1 MEDFREQLIK
11 LIPKLLIYARSLSN
25 NLSDAEDL
33 VQTSLEKA
41 LRSEASFDGVNLQ
54 AWVKTILKNTFLT
67 SLRKSREVELSEGME
82 EEGIEGDQQASLLKK
97 DIERCLGELKELD
110 REAVTLKGRGFS
122 YKEISE
128 FTDTTL
134 GNLRVILHRARKQL
148 HICLEGKAA

>member
-82 EEGIEGDQQASLLKK
+82 EEGIEGDQQASLLK
-97 DIERCLGELKELD
+97 LKFL
-110 REAVTLKGRGFS
+110 RYHLMPFLTLKT
-122 YKEISE
+122 K
-128 FTDTTL
+128 TL
-134 GNLRVILHRARKQL
+134 LSG
-148 HICLEGKAA
+148 